1 MHPCRLLSRH
11 RCCVGLLTL
20 ALGAG
25 ASAQTFQNLSA
36 TVGFQPGFLANIPA
50 GGLAVDD
57 FDRNGYPDIFVTGY
71 LLPNRLFFNQGNG
84 QFTESAAVNATL
96 PGTRCSVTA
105 AADYDNDGW
114 PDLYVGCRDQ
124 KNYLFRNTQQGQVFV
139 DVTPAELDHN
149 APGANSARTDAV
161 AWGDLNNDGLL
172 DIFIG
177 VYPTSD
183 TPDLGNPDN
192 LDRIVLNNGN
202 GSWTQVTSQFA
213 PADIAKLGRT
223 ALAAVISDLDGD
235 GRADI
240 YVVNDK
246 QLGNVLWH
254 NDGPGCGG
262 WCFSERA
269 AASGANQTP
278 FGMGI
283 AVGDVDRD
291 GIWDMYFSSIDTQ
304 HFLQGDSRS
313 PLHFTEDPLSPLN
326 HYGVGWSTIFSDFDN
341 DGWED
346 AYLACGSGSFSTTS
360 DRDQVFRNMGAG
372 VFQVVSVG
380 SGIDENKPT
389 QPAARIDFDRDGRT
403 DLAVGHWNNGYEFYR
418 NVTAGTGHWM
428 AFTLTG
434 GGAVNRDGIGTIVTV
449 ETADGVVQMRE
460 MRAGEARGSSHE
472 KVLHF
477 GLGNYT
483 EAQVRV
489 RWPDGTQENLG
500 TMAADQYHAHQHP
513 AVAQVFRSGFE

>member
-240 YVVNDK
+240 CVVND
-246 QLGNVLWH
+246 
-254 NDGPGCGG
+254 
-262 WCFSERA
+262 
-269 AASGANQTP
+269 
-278 FGMGI
+278 
-283 AVGDVDRD
+283 
-291 GIWDMYFSSIDTQ
+291 
-304 HFLQGDSRS
+304 
-313 PLHFTEDPLSPLN
+313 
-326 HYGVGWSTIFSDFDN
+326 
-341 DGWED
+341 
-346 AYLACGSGSFSTTS
+346 
-360 DRDQVFRNMGAG
+360 
-372 VFQVVSVG
+372 
-380 SGIDENKPT
+380 
-389 QPAARIDFDRDGRT
+389 
-403 DLAVGHWNNGYEFYR
+403 
-418 NVTAGTGHWM
+418 
-428 AFTLTG
+428 
-434 GGAVNRDGIGTIVTV
+434 
-449 ETADGVVQMRE
+449 
-460 MRAGEARGSSHE
+460 
-472 KVLHF
+472 
-477 GLGNYT
+477 
-483 EAQVRV
+483 
-489 RWPDGTQENLG
+489 
-500 TMAADQYHAHQHP
+500 
-513 AVAQVFRSGFE
+513 

>member
-1 MHPCRLLSRH
+1 MHLFQSLSRH
-11 RCCVGLLTL
+11 RCCIGLLTL
-20 ALGAG
+20 LLASV
-25 ASAQTFQNLSA
+25 ASAQSFQNLSVA
-36 TVGFQPGFLANIPA
+36 VGFQPGFLANIPA

-71 LLPNRLFFNQGNG
+71 FLPNRMFFNQGNG
-84 QFTESAAVNATL
+84 QFTESTAVNATL

-139 DVTPAELDHN
+139 DVTPPELDHT
-149 APGANSARTDAV
+149 AAGANSPRTDSV
-161 AWGDLNNDGLL
+161 AWADFNNDGLL
-172 DIFIG
+172 DIFIAI
-177 VYPTSD
+177 YPTS
-183 TPDLGNPDN
+183 TFPDLNDPDN
-192 LDRIVLNNGN
+192 LDRIVINNGD
-202 GSWTQVTSQFA
+202 GTWTRVTDSFPQSEK
-213 PADIAKLGRT
+213 PKLAKAT
-223 ALAAVISDLDGD
+223 LAAVISDLDGD
-235 GRADI
+235 LLPDI

-246 QLGNVLWH
+246 NHGNVFWH
-254 NDGPGCGG
+254 NDGPGCGS
-262 WCFSERA
+262 WCFSDQTA
-269 AASGANQTP
+269 QSNLAQTP
-278 FGMGI
+278 FGMGV
-283 AVGDVDRD
+283 AVGDVDRN
-291 GIWDMYFSSIDTQ
+291 GLWDLYFSSVDEQ
-304 HFLQGDSRS
+304 HFLRGDSRS
-313 PLHFTEDPLSPLN
+313 PLHFTEEPLSPLN

-360 DRDQVFRNMGAG
+360 DRDQVFRNLGGG
-372 VFQVVSVG
+372 VFQVVSTG
-380 SGIDENKPT
+380 SGMDENKPT

-403 DLAVGHWNNGYEFYR
+403 DLAVGHWNSGYEFYR

-449 ETADGVVQMRE
+449 ETADGAVQMRE

-483 EAQVRV
+483 EAHVRV
-489 RWPDGTQENLG
+489 RWPDGTQQDLG
-500 TMAADQYHAHQHP
+500 IMAADQYHAHQHP
-513 AVAQVFRSGFE
+513 SVALMFRNGFE